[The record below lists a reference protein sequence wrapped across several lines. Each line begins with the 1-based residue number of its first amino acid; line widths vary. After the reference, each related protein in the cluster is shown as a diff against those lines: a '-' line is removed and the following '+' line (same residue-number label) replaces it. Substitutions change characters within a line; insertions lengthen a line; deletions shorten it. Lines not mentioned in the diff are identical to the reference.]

1 MALYKLHLDDFQN
14 IDYCVYAIHTEL
26 EDYRLAYGINLTFG
40 SKLERKNMD
49 LGVGTRNK
57 YYFPIFEWNNNFL
70 DNTWN
75 LIKNSCK
82 IELKSQGVGLFAGGS
97 ENTTKVVALLED
109 YPSANFFL
117 KIEGREKPSQKI
129 ISMLS
134 KIPDINMAYSIDL
147 DTIKSKEYLILD

>member
-1 MALYKLHLDDFQN
+1 MAVHKLVLDDFVDT
-14 IDYCVYAIHTEL
+14 DYSLFAIHCDL
-26 EDYRLAYGINLTFG
+26 EDYRLAFHINCALNTNLKRTKEDIDFNDNEA
-40 SKLERKNMD
+40 SFSL
-49 LGVGTRNK
+49 
-57 YYFPIFEWNNNFL
+57 FEWENTNL
-70 DNTWN
+70 KTTWN

-82 IELKSQGVGLFAGGS
+82 IELKSQGEGLFAGGS